1 MMPAAV
7 MWRGGS
13 AKSCSD
19 GSDGDGANGRSGQV
33 RLGQASCDKDS
44 VKVAIERL
52 G

>member
-7 MWRGGS
+7 MWMGGS
-13 AKSCSD
+13 ANSCSD

-33 RLGQASCDKDS
+33 RLGQLRQDS

>member
-7 MWRGGS
+7 MWMGGS

-33 RLGQASCDKDS
+33 RLDQLQQGDHLVQ
-44 VKVAIERL
+44 RL
-52 G
+52 